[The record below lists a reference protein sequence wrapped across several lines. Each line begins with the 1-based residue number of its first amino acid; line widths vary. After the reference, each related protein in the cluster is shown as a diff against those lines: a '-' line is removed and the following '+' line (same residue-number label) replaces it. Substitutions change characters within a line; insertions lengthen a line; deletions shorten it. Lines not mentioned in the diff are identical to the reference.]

1 MVRKAKTEYYSN
13 LDQRTVTDNK
23 LVWNTI
29 SLFFSYKGVRSQRI
43 NLIEQNKTIG
53 SDVEISLILTLFV
66 MGVGGGGR
74 REVKSNPTPRPREKL
89 VLHVFLK
96 FQTNSFMRYW
106 IIAILST
113 VTQRKCKKEAKYA
126 KIIVQFFFFNKI
138 SSCDLFFI
146 KFYQ

>member
-1 MVRKAKTEYYSN
+1 
-13 LDQRTVTDNK
+13 
-23 LVWNTI
+23 
-29 SLFFSYKGVRSQRI
+29 
-43 NLIEQNKTIG
+43 
-53 SDVEISLILTLFV
+53 
-66 MGVGGGGR
+66 MGVGGGGGG
-74 REVKSNPTPRPREKL
+74 EVKSNPTPRPREKL